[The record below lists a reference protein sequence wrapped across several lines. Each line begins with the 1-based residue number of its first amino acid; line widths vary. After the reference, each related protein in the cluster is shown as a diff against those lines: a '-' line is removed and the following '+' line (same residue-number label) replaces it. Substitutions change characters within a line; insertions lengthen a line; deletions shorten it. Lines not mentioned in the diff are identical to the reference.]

1 MFEKA
6 YGYNNDVNQVSHFAK
21 KKHILSLGPLKY
33 NPQFQDRILKLLL
46 KFL

>member
-6 YGYNNDVNQVSHFAK
+6 YGYNNDVNQVSRFAK
-21 KKHILSLGPLKY
+21 KLILYLGPLKY